1 MKKSLRFITGIILLA
16 VLMLNAG
23 IFAFAAVPTAD
34 GIYSVPVTLY
44 HSEKDK
50 ESMGNKYIVQ
60 TALITV
66 RDGRK
71 TITVVADGVDGLTF
85 SYYTNGTVEGET
97 AEAKKESNIE
107 IDGKTYNEG
116 FSFPLVTD
124 NQYVGVK
131 FKAPIMPM
139 SPSARLKIDYSGIKA
154 LSVEESETTVIEES
168 ETQPEIG
175 TSKQNEDITV
185 TETISGEAEPES
197 ESKVEKTVT
206 QSSSASENKVEEST
220 LPAQDETDEKS
231 FPTVPVIAGIAIAAA
246 AVTAALIIKKKK

>member
-1 MKKSLRFITGIILLA
+1 M
-16 VLMLNAG
+16 
-23 IFAFAAVPTAD
+23 
-34 GIYSVPVTLY
+34 
-44 HSEKDK
+44 
-50 ESMGNKYIVQ
+50 
-60 TALITV
+60 
-66 RDGRK
+66 
-71 TITVVADGVDGLTF
+71 DGLTF

-154 LSVEESETTVIEES
+154 LSVEESETTVTEES

-185 TETISGEAEPES
+185 METISGEAEPES
-197 ESKVEKTVT
+197 ESQVEKTVT

-231 FPTVPVIAGIAIAAA
+231 FPIVPVIAEIAIAAA

>member
-66 RDGRK
+66 KDGRK

-139 SPSARLKIDYSGIKA
+139 SPSARLKIDYS
-154 LSVEESETTVIEES
+154 EESETTVTEES
-168 ETQPEIG
+168 ETQQEIG

-197 ESKVEKTVT
+197 ESQVEKTVT

-220 LPAQDETDEKS
+220 LPAQDETNEKS